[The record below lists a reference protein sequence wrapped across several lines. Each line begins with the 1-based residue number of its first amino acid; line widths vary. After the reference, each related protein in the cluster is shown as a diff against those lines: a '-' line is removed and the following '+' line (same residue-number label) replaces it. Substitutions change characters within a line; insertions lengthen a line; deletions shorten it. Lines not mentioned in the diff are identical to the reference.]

1 MGVRYVSY
9 SEEYKELEMAT
20 TGCGCCGGH
29 LSLCEGEDEE
39 DKEEV
44 REKMIEHMMDSLKE
58 IESGMKGLGIESIM
72 ELREEYMSDSK

>member
-29 LSLCEGEDEE
+29 LSLSDGDDDE

-44 REKMIEHMMDSLKE
+44 RGRMIQHMMDSLKE
-58 IESGMKGLGIESIM
+58 IESGMKGLGIENIM
-72 ELREEYMSDSK
+72 GLREEYMKL

>member
-29 LSLCEGEDEE
+29 LSLSDGDDDE

-44 REKMIEHMMDSLKE
+44 RGRMIKHMMDSLKE
-58 IESGMKGLGIESIM
+58 IESGMKGLGIENIM
-72 ELREEYMSDSK
+72 GLREEYMKL

>member
-9 SEEYKELEMAT
+9 SEEYKELEMTT
-20 TGCGCCGGH
+20 TGCGCCGDH
-29 LSLCEGEDEE
+29 LSLREGDDDE

-44 REKMIEHMMDSLKE
+44 RKEMIEHLMMTYWE

-72 ELREEYMSDSK
+72 ELREEYMNV